1 MRDETLQLSGSSSRI
16 WSDVSKWYLFSGRKT
31 RDQTLKSRTPNNMIE
46 DIKYLLLDEVTK
58 GKTTGPYAILCRP
71 E

>member
-1 MRDETLQLSGSSSRI
+1 
-16 WSDVSKWYLFSGRKT
+16 
-31 RDQTLKSRTPNNMIE
+31 MIE